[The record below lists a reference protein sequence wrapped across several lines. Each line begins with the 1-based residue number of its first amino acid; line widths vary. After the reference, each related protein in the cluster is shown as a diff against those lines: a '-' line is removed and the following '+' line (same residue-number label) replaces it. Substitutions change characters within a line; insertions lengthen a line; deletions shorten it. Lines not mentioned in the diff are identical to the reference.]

1 MRTVRC
7 SGFER
12 IQGVP
17 CARSRRQETLST
29 TMMTFSLHL
38 DLHPVHPT
46 PTAPNSFSL
55 FNIHRHVVHV
65 PSPTHPNLHQFVPAP
80 LPPPPPLPKAQG
92 RVHNSAD
99 SRKLYFFCESRELRL
114 QSPTSWTSDNESALA
129 FHNAIFDPRRAAI
142 ILICNSFSLTS
153 PFNNGSPPTLSHS
166 NSFLGHLPL
175 RSAKPSARREDQH
188 HPFLAHPHSSTS
200 SSVTISSSSPHHLF
214 FFPTFP
220 SYSYSY
226 SRVLYTVT

>member
-1 MRTVRC
+1 MLPTSLKTKLALATSMWNAKSYDSWKRVRTVRC

-29 TMMTFSLHL
+29 TMMTFSVHL
-38 DLHPVHPT
+38 DLHRGHPT

-55 FNIHRHVVHV
+55 LNIHKHVVQA

-99 SRKLYFFCESRELRL
+99 SKKLYFFVEVENYASSRLRPGR
-114 QSPTSWTSDNESALA
+114 QT
-129 FHNAIFDPRRAAI
+129 
-142 ILICNSFSLTS
+142 TS
-153 PFNNGSPPTLSHS
+153 PL
-166 NSFLGHLPL
+166 LP
-175 RSAKPSARREDQH
+175 STIQYSIPAEQPS
-188 HPFLAHPHSSTS
+188 S
-200 SSVTISSSSPHHLF
+200 
-214 FFPTFP
+214 
-220 SYSYSY
+220 
-226 SRVLYTVT
+226 